1 MGMPSPSLPPAPA
14 MPKLEAPKVEAP
26 KVPAPT
32 VAAPSAP
39 SNILLIVIFCLV
51 AFLAGGVV
59 VYLLLKH

>member
-1 MGMPSPSLPPAPA
+1 